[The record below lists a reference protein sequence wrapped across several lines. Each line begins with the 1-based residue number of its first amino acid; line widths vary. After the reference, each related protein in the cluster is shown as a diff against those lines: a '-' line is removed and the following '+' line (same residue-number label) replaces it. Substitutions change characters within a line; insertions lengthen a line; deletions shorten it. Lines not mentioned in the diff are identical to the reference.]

1 MAGSERAYPKRR
13 FRLNRDFSG
22 PINGTG
28 NAAAALVPFF
38 YAQQSTEK
46 QSVFG
51 LYVLEKEF
59 FISVLKFWLIICK
72 LSNMEQNYSNHKKF
86 YAPHHFIFLPLLMV
100 LLFFGIWNA
109 FTDERMQLTW
119 ILFATAVFLILY
131 LALMVRQHYALGNQN
146 RIVRLEFKQ
155 RYFEL
160 TGKRSDQVENK
171 LTFDQIAALRFA
183 YDDEFLQLLERTLEE
198 NLTGDAIK
206 KAITKWRPDHHRV

>member
-1 MAGSERAYPKRR
+1 
-13 FRLNRDFSG
+13 
-22 PINGTG
+22 
-28 NAAAALVPFF
+28 
-38 YAQQSTEK
+38 
-46 QSVFG
+46 
-51 LYVLEKEF
+51 
-59 FISVLKFWLIICK
+59 
-72 LSNMEQNYSNHKKF
+72 MEQNYSNHKKF
-86 YAPHHFIFLPLLMV
+86 YALHHFIFLPLLMV
-100 LLFFGIWNA
+100 LLVFGIWKA
-109 FTDERMQLTW
+109 FTDESLQLTW